1 MEMEIRFAGVQKVE
15 TRLKGATIT
24 VGSDIENES
33 GLEPL
38 DLFFISLGLCAGKY
52 VMEFCRTRDIPY
64 EDTKI
69 LLRTQW
75 DEDKKLHTQVLI
87 QIQLPQEFPAKYKKA
102 VIRAVDLCSVKKH
115 IFTPPAIEV
124 DAHIGKG
131 DVRNGDILQ

>member
-38 DLFFISLGLCAGKY
+38 DLFFVSLGLCAGKY
-52 VMEFCRTRDIPY
+52 VMEFCRTRDMPY
-64 EDTKI
+64 EEAKI

-75 DEDKKLHTQVLI
+75 DEGKKMHTQVLI
-87 QIQLPQEFPAKYKKA
+87 DIQLPNEFPERYKKA
-102 VIRAVDLCSVKKH
+102 VIKAVNLCSVKKH
-115 IFTPPAIEV
+115 IFTPP
-124 DAHIGKG
+124 H
-131 DVRNGDILQ
+131 VRG